1 MTINCM
7 LLVFFIE
14 LRDSDYIL
22 RGLNKWVNKT
32 IVDEAIKEFNI
43 TPKQMAE
50 IAKLA
55 MMGI

>member
-43 TPKQMAE
+43 TPEQMEE